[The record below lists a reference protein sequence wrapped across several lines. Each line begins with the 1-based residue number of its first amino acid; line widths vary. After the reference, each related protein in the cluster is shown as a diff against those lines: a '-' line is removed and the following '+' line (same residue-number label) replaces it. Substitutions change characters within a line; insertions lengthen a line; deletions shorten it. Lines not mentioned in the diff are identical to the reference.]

1 VPTLVA
7 RPELVT
13 AEWLTDVLHSAG
25 ALDEDAHVTS
35 FVATAIGT
43 GQVGANVRFDL
54 SYDGQ
59 PGPKS
64 LVCKF
69 ASADP
74 DSAAAGVSTLTY
86 ETEVAFYR
94 ELAGSVRVSR
104 PHCYF
109 ADLEHGTANVVI
121 ALEDLAPAE
130 QGDQLAGCTLEE
142 AALVMDEAAKLHAP
156 RWGDPSLL
164 QMPWLTRPSSAATV
178 LMLFWEGF
186 VDRYRDTLAPET
198 IDEGRRLMGA
208 LDGLQALRPIVPTAI
223 HGDFRLDN
231 MLFDPTGGRAPV
243 TVVDWQTVH
252 VGAGPQ
258 DIAYFI
264 GNAFADPD
272 DCGAHREHLVRRY
285 HDRLV
290 EHGVRGYSFDQC
302 WLEYRQHGYASLIM
316 AIAASMLVG
325 RTERGDRMFMAMA
338 DRSARMAR
346 EIDTFGVL
354 VGG

>member
-1 VPTLVA
+1 MPVLVA
-7 RPELVT
+7 SPELVT
-13 AEWLTDVLHSAG
+13 ADWLTDVLRSAG
-25 ALDEDAHVTS
+25 SLDDDTRV
-35 FVATAIGT
+35 VAFEATPIGT

-54 SYDGQ
+54 SYDGK
-59 PGPKS
+59 PGPRS
-64 LVCKF
+64 IVCKF

-94 ELAGSVRVSR
+94 ELAETVHVSR

-109 ADLEHGTANVVI
+109 AALEHGTANVVI

-130 QGDQLAGCTLEE
+130 QGDQLVGCTVEE
-142 AALVMDEAAKLHAP
+142 AELVMDEAAKLHAP

-164 QMPWLTRPSSAATV
+164 QTPWLIRPSSAATV

-208 LDGLQALRPIVPTAI
+208 LEGLQGLRPLVPTAI

-231 MLFDPTGGRAPV
+231 MLFDPTGSREPV

-252 VGAGPQ
+252 VGAGAQ
-258 DIAYFI
+258 DVAYFI
-264 GNAFADPD
+264 GNAFADPE
-272 DCGAHREHLVRRY
+272 DCRAHRERLVRRY
-285 HDRLV
+285 HQRLV
-290 EHGVRGYSFDQC
+290 ERGVSGYSFDQC
-302 WLEYRQHGYASLIM
+302 WLEFRRHGYASLIM

-338 DRSARMAR
+338 DRSAGMAR
-346 EIDTFGVL
+346 EIDTFGAL
-354 VGG
+354 VQG